1 MMQDERE
8 VIEKLAEEVEPILM
22 DDYEKKD
29 LKEKRGNTKN
39 SLYQGS
45 KRLKHSIPKG
55 KHLR

>member
-8 VIEKLAEEVEPILM
+8 VIEKLAEEVEANLV
-22 DDYEKKD
+22 DDYGKKD

-39 SLYQGS
+39 SLYHGS

-55 KHLR
+55 KQLK